1 MIESR
6 TSLKNIAASTMTAF
20 TPVMIVLTA
29 VNCVVMDF
37 AGSELARGFIQ
48 LALFFAAAAVTLIGG
63 RGVKLYDVCSEKI
76 GSSATAIIAYTMAS
90 ALTLAAM
97 AFNIVIPAGLAA
109 GIMMILMFAKD
120 KWRISGVAWWMMLV
134 FFVGIN
140 FLFSGQQIIIIE
152 LVSALMLTVVPVC
165 TVAAAMLHA
174 REIKAGILA
183 AVIIVLFGIIWV
195 FGRIDYGSITP
206 VTPEAYRKM
215 TGGVG
220 SRAEFD
226 RMLQKAFGE
235 LMIPT
240 LLPGHSNIRVYYRG
254 SLANGYREVL
264 KSMPYIA
271 ELAIEPRDSGIIFM
285 PSLKDTMRMLSMF
298 KNRENQF
305 DVVIVDSG
313 MDNPAAAAVAIPKY
327 IGLAGDGFLVIANA
341 DKLSGRLK
349 STLSDAFK
357 YRFQLTYPAKY
368 TVYTNHETDM
378 DLTRFDRD
386 LARLFPNNPYVPPEI
401 MSFLFSKVAEIGQPQ
416 EEVAAESKWPNRN
429 ILESGS
435 PFVLWMG
442 VAALAIYFVV
452 RLVFGGREKSAVV
465 LDGGE
470 DGVFVG
476 VASAMVILVCAA
488 AEIMPVTPLICMTIL
503 GVALAGGAGV
513 WARQIKYVAA
523 IFIMIIAAAFIPYG
537 WILWVA
543 LALFIFKVVPRVLM
557 AIIIAAGI
565 TAMTAWGFS
574 AGYDPMTFSAII
586 ACAFAGP
593 LFCDAFKPLRDRIA
607 AENYLCAMTGG
618 VATGIIIGA
627 WFGAESLSGMVIL
640 MAIWRVPALLRI
652 GRGGVTK

>member
-6 TSLKNIAASTMTAF
+6 ASLKNIAASAITAF
-20 TPVMIVLTA
+20 APVMIVLPA
-29 VNCVVMDF
+29 VNCIVVDF
-37 AGSELARGFIQ
+37 AEGELARGFIQ
-48 LALFFAAAAVTLIGG
+48 LALFFAAASVTLIGG
-63 RGVKLYDVCSEKI
+63 RGVKLYDVCSARI
-76 GSSATAIIAYTMAS
+76 GSSATALIAYTMAS

-109 GIMMILMFAKD
+109 GIMIILMFAQD
-120 KWRISGVAWWMMLV
+120 KWRISGAAWWMMLV

-140 FLFSGQQIIIIE
+140 FIFSGQQIIIIE
-152 LVSALMLTVVPVC
+152 LVSALMLTVVSVC
-165 TVAAAMLHA
+165 TAAAAMLHA
-174 REIKAGILA
+174 REINSGILA
-183 AVIIVLFGIIWV
+183 AVIILLFGILWV
-195 FGRIDYGSITP
+195 FGRIDYGTVAL
-206 VTPEAYRKM
+206 VTPETYRKM

-226 RMLQKAFGE
+226 RTLQKAFGE

-240 LLPGHSNIRVYYRG
+240 LLPGHSNIKVYYRG

-264 KSMPYIA
+264 QSMPYIA
-271 ELAIEPRDSGIIFM
+271 ELAVEPRDSGIIFM

-298 KNRENQF
+298 KDMENQF

-327 IGLAGDGFLVIANA
+327 IGLTGDGFLVIANA
-341 DKLSGRLK
+341 DKLSSSLK
-349 STLSDAFK
+349 STLDDSFK
-357 YRFQLTYPAKY
+357 YKFQLTYPAKY

-378 DLTRFDRD
+378 ELTRFDRD

-416 EEVAAESKWPNRN
+416 EDVDAENKWPHRN

-435 PFVLWMG
+435 PVVLWMG
-442 VAALAIYFVV
+442 FAAFAIYFII

-465 LDGGE
+465 FDGGE
-470 DGVFVG
+470 DGFFVG
-476 VASAMVILVCAA
+476 AVSAMVVLVCAA

-503 GVALAGGAGV
+503 GVALTGGHGV

-523 IFIMIIAAAFIPYG
+523 IFIMIIVAAFIPHG
-537 WILWVA
+537 WILWIVV
-543 LALFIFKVVPRVLM
+543 ALFIFRIVPRVPM
-557 AIIIAAGI
+557 AIVIAAGI
-565 TAMTAWGFS
+565 TAMTAWGFF
-574 AGYDPMTFSAII
+574 AGYDPMTFFAII
-586 ACAFAGP
+586 VCAFAGP
-593 LFCDAFKPLRDRIA
+593 SFCDAFKSLRDRIA

-618 VATGIIIGA
+618 VAAGIIIGA
-627 WFGAESLSGMVIL
+627 WFGAESLLGMVIL
-640 MAIWRVPALLRI
+640 MVIWRVPALLRI